1 VFSLPSIEPAL
12 FPCRLYRS
20 LAFFFPQRCDPAF
33 FVGPRPFLFEVVLIL
48 LPSRHFVLRVPLC
61 MFPAATSMH
70 VMGSLT
76 LAGGHSSRSSV
87 LGAIS
92 GPLAARRSERL
103 GLYVV
108 RSFRRKLVHSLT
120 AAIILA
126 SIDCDDRCLAT
137 HFARACVHVP
147 AAHPRALMLI
157 GSKATRLELG
167 HVSSEF
173 RICRS
178 WRRYIG
184 SYGCWTALLPRM
196 QASHAIPSRNPNGPS
211 S

>member
-1 VFSLPSIEPAL
+1 MFSLPSIEPAL

-20 LAFFFPQRCDPAF
+20 LAFFFTQCCEPAF

-61 MFPAATSMH
+61 MCPAATSMH
-70 VMGSLT
+70 VMGSLA

-92 GPLAARRSERL
+92 GPLAACRSGRL
-103 GLYVV
+103 GLNVV

-126 SIDCDDRCLAT
+126 SIDCDDSCLAT
-137 HFARACVHVP
+137 RFARACAHVP
-147 AAHPRALMLI
+147 AAHPRALMLM
-157 GSKATRLELG
+157 GSEVTRLERS

-184 SYGCWTALLPRM
+184 SCCCWTTLLPRM
-196 QASHAIPSRNPNGPS
+196 QASHAIPSLNPNGPS

>member
-1 VFSLPSIEPAL
+1 MVSLPSIEPSL
-12 FPCRLYRS
+12 SPCRLYRS
-20 LAFFFPQRCDPAF
+20 LACFLPQHCEPAF
-33 FVGPRPFLFEVVLIL
+33 FVGPCPFLFEVVLIL

-61 MFPAATSMH
+61 MCPAATSMH
-70 VMGSLT
+70 VMGSLA

-92 GPLAARRSERL
+92 GPLAARRSGRL

-126 SIDCDDRCLAT
+126 SIDCDDSCLAT
-137 HFARACVHVP
+137 RFARACAHVP
-147 AAHPRALMLI
+147 AAHPRALMLM
-157 GSKATRLELG
+157 GSEVTRLERS

-184 SYGCWTALLPRM
+184 SCCCWTTLLPRM
-196 QASHAIPSRNPNGPS
+196 QASHAIPSLNPNGPS